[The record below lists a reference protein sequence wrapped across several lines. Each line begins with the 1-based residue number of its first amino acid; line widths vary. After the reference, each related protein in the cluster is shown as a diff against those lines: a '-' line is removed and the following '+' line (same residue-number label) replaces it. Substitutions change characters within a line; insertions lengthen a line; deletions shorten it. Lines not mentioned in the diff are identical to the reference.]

1 MQKHLTTYYFIVAST
16 EFFLRYE
23 PVEEVFRVRTQHYR
37 REKKSTDFWFLSS
50 PYFLESSQLRDIRNK
65 LLDINL
71 SKETCSAIISIDQD
85 FIIWSKLRFNNVL
98 LGSFVA
104 PTDDIPNPLACS
116 FQSINL

>member
-23 PVEEVFRVRTQHYR
+23 PVEEVFRERTQHYR

-65 LLDINL
+65 MQTERKIWWVKAVGLTTVVFGVLVYFLTDIL
-71 SKETCSAIISIDQD
+71 
-85 FIIWSKLRFNNVL
+85 
-98 LGSFVA
+98 
-104 PTDDIPNPLACS
+104 P
-116 FQSINL
+116 